1 MAPCLIPPV
10 RTSACELHLDDGMEA
25 EQLNDLSYR
34 IIGAGVEV
42 HRALG
47 PGLLESTYRTCL
59 IHELHERR
67 LNVVTEQVIPIRYKN
82 LILDGGYR
90 IDLIVEDTVI
100 VELKSVETVLPVHHA
115 QVPSYLR
122 HTKKP
127 LGLLMNFNVAV
138 LTTGVDRIKN
148 GY

>member
-1 MAPCLIPPV
+1 
-10 RTSACELHLDDGMEA
+10 METGPS
-25 EQLNDLSYR
+25 NDLSYR

-42 HRALG
+42 HRTLG

-59 IHELHERR
+59 VYELRERG
-67 LNVVTEQVIPIRYKN
+67 LNVVTEQVIPIRYKT
-82 LILDGGYR
+82 LVLDGRYR

-115 QVPSYLR
+115 QVLSYLR
-122 HTKKP
+122 HMKKP

-138 LTTGVDRIKN
+138 LSAGVDRIKN

>member
-1 MAPCLIPPV
+1 
-10 RTSACELHLDDGMEA
+10 MEI
-25 EQLNDLSYR
+25 EELNDLSYR

-59 IHELHERR
+59 VYELRERR
-67 LNVVTEQVIPIRYKN
+67 LNVVTEHVIPIRYKS

-90 IDLIVEDTVI
+90 IDLIVEDT
-100 VELKSVETVLPVHHA
+100 
-115 QVPSYLR
+115 
-122 HTKKP
+122 

-138 LTTGVDRIKN
+138 LTNGVDRIKN
-148 GY
+148 RY

>member
-1 MAPCLIPPV
+1 MC
-10 RTSACELHLDDGMEA
+10 RRMDA
-25 EQLNDLSYR
+25 EELNDLSCR

-59 IHELHERR
+59 VYELRERR
-67 LNVVTEQVIPIRYKN
+67 MNVLTEQVIPIRYKR
-82 LILDGGYR
+82 LSLDCRYR
-90 IDLIVEDTVI
+90 IDVIVEDTVI

-115 QVPSYLR
+115 QVLSYLR

-138 LTTGVDRIKN
+138 LTSGVERIKN

>member
-1 MAPCLIPPV
+1 
-10 RTSACELHLDDGMEA
+10 METGP
-25 EQLNDLSYR
+25 LNDLSYR

-42 HRALG
+42 HRTLG

-59 IHELHERR
+59 VYELRERG
-67 LNVVTEQVIPIRYKN
+67 LNVVTEQVIPIRYKT
-82 LILDGGYR
+82 LVLDGRYR

-115 QVPSYLR
+115 QVLSYLR
-122 HTKKP
+122 HMKKP

-138 LTTGVDRIKN
+138 LSAGVDRIKN